1 MTSHPKKMAKKWYK
15 QSFKSE
21 WLLDD
26 DFKAVVPKL
35 FGLRAEFGSS
45 KIFAGRVAP

>member
-1 MTSHPKKMAKKWYK
+1 MLFVVMNSVLSACIRNDKKWYK

-26 DFKAVVPKL
+26 DFKEW
-35 FGLRAEFGSS
+35 LREDLTEKGSS
-45 KIFAGRVAP
+45 AFVL